1 MAYDVVTPTTPPPSR
16 RRAAPLL
23 VAIVLAAIVAGI
35 AVAAYAFTR
44 DRTNQPAG
52 ELGDAVPTITIMGN
66 LHLDDLAPGWTVG
79 AACHALSPGYA
90 DVAAGAQ
97 VIVTDPTGTVVG
109 TGTLGAGKVEVNPKL
124 GSPAKICTFPFTVTS
139 VPTGLSTYGIHVSH
153 RGVLQFREADL
164 AGPVILE
171 LG

>member
-1 MAYDVVTPTTPPPSR
+1 MRFDVVTPTPPPTR
-16 RRAAPLL
+16 RRVVPVL
-23 VAIVLAAIVAGI
+23 VAIVLAAIVAGV

-52 ELGDAVPTITIMGN
+52 DIGDAPTTMTIMGN

-79 AACHALSPGYA
+79 AACHALSTGFA

-97 VIVTDPTGTVVG
+97 VIVTDPAGKVVG
-109 TGTLGAGKVEVNPKL
+109 TGTLGVGKVEVNPKL
-124 GSPAKICTFPFTVTS
+124 GSPAKICTFPFTVAA
-139 VPTGLSTYGIHVSH
+139 VPTGLGTYGIQVSH
-153 RGVLQFREADL
+153 RGVLQYREADL

>member
-16 RRAAPLL
+16 RRVVPIL
-23 VAIVLAAIVAGI
+23 VALAVAAIVTGLI
-35 AVAAYAFTR
+35 VAYAW
-44 DRTNQPAG
+44 AG
-52 ELGDAVPTITIMGN
+52 NRANEPDTQVGDAVPTITIMGN
-66 LHLDDLAPGWTVG
+66 LHLNDLAPGWTVG

-97 VIVTDPTGTVVG
+97 VIVTDPAGKVVG

-124 GSPAKICTFPFTVTS
+124 GSPAKICTFPFTVTG
-139 VPTGLSTYGIHVSH
+139 VPTGLSTYGIQVSH
-153 RGVLQFREADL
+153 RGVLQYRETDL
-164 AGPVILE
+164 AGPVILD